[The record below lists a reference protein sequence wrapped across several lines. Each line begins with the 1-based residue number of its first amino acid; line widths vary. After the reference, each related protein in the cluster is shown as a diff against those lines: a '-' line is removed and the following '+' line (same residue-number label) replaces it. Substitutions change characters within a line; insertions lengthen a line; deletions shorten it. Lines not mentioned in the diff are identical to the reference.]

1 MPNPSNPHPSRTRR
15 LVPLVLA
22 TTATQASIVVLAPLV
37 VEIGRDLGASVSAI
51 GLARS
56 VLSGVAVGVSLAIGP
71 LIDRIGVRPL
81 IVRGAGIVFAGAL
94 LTAAAPSLPFFYAAH
109 AVTGA
114 GVACLLSAGF
124 AGVASLF
131 EDRDAA
137 WAMGYVVG
145 AQSVAWIVGNPVIGL
160 LADSGSWR
168 LSYAVPA
175 AISLAALA
183 AGLTAPRTGAA
194 VAARGEDGSVRA
206 GLAAVFSDPS
216 ARRWT
221 LAELVAYSAWT
232 AELTYAGAFYVQN
245 YGVSETSV
253 GLLLAAGSVVF
264 LIASL
269 NTERLTRRFARRR
282 LIVGA
287 SLGMAVMLIPVLNVA
302 PSVFVTLGLFFVL
315 AFFAALRSTASSA
328 MGLQQLP
335 GRPGSMMGA
344 RTASAQLGYM
354 IGAAGGGLVLALAD
368 FATLGFVLFAGM
380 AFAAYL
386 LSRVT
391 DPYARR
397 RGRIREGLPEFV
409 PD

>member
-1 MPNPSNPHPSRTRR
+1 MPSRARS

-51 GLARS
+51 GLARA

-81 IVRGAGIVFAGAL
+81 IVRGAAIAFTGAV

-131 EDRDAA
+131 HDRDAA

-145 AQSVAWIVGNPVIGL
+145 AQSVAWIAGNPIVGL

-183 AGLTAPRTGAA
+183 AGLAAPSTGTA
-194 VAARGEDGSVRA
+194 VAAQGEDGSIRA

-245 YGVSETSV
+245 YAVSETSV

-264 LIASL
+264 LITSL
-269 NTERLTRRFARRR
+269 NTERFTRRFPRRR

-287 SLGMAVMLIPVLNVA
+287 SVGMGLMLIPVLNVA
-302 PSVFVTLGLFFVL
+302 PSVFVTLAFFFVL

-368 FATLGFVLFAGM
+368 FGTLGFVLFAGM

-386 LSRVT
+386 LSRVV
-391 DPYARR
+391 DPQAKR
-397 RGRIREGLPEFV
+397 RGAIREALPEFV